1 MENGGYQ
8 CVGKYKQDIMLALS
22 SCPTCTRFS
31 IVHLI
36 IVYIF
41 LKSKTN
47 MFSCL
52 NVLTED
58 LLRLIGK
65 KTISI

>member
-31 IVHLI
+31 NKIVHLI
-36 IVYIF
+36 VVYIF
-41 LKSKTN
+41 LKKQN
-47 MFSCL
+47 KH
-52 NVLTED
+52 VQ
-58 LLRLIGK
+58 LLKCPNRRP
-65 KTISI
+65 T